1 MRLRVN
7 IPQVDPT
14 AIDAPE
20 VCPYEDCDGA
30 YFKPHQ
36 QSCEKPLRDPE
47 YDQVNAM
54 RWKCLQCGR
63 THRVYPEGVSEA
75 ERSDRLKGA
84 GVMLYLL
91 GISYRGVEDFLTAFG
106 SPVDHVTVYRDVQE
120 AGERACQLREE
131 WLKQAGKVRV
141 VGGDPTHA
149 RCGGED
155 VVIGVAVDAQEGLV
169 LTIDVLENEQTETLC
184 QWLLPILDLVGAD
197 ALTTDDADAFKT
209 VADRAGVEHQICRQH
224 VTTNVLGF
232 IAETAEEMWE
242 DPPDIPENLTISADD
257 VLEDLQQLEWT
268 IIGHPE
274 HGSTLLRDLYFHYS
288 AAPRPGK
295 GERASTWYRMRNH
308 VLHLWDNWGRLTCY
322 RDLKHQEG
330 MVIDATN
337 NAAERAIGWAVK
349 ERYRTM
355 RGYKRKESILNVTGL
370 TAWLIDQPAGYDMSP
385 LFAA

>member
-14 AIDAPE
+14 VMDAPE
-20 VCPYEDCDGA
+20 VCPYEGCDGE

-36 QSCEKPLRDPE
+36 QHCEKPLRDPE

-63 THRVYPEGVSEA
+63 THRVYPEGVSDA
-75 ERSDRLKGA
+75 ERSDRLKAA

-120 AGERACQLREE
+120 AGEKARELREE
-131 WLKQAGKVRV
+131 WLKQAGRVRV

-155 VVIGVAVDAQEGLV
+155 VIIGVVVDAQAGFI
-169 LTIDVLENEQTETLC
+169 LTIEVLDNEQVETLY
-184 QWLLPILDLVGAD
+184 QWLQPIVDLVD
-197 ALTTDDADAFKT
+197 AEVLTTDDADAFKA
-209 VADRAGVEHQICRQH
+209 VADRAGVEHQICRRH
-224 VTTNVLGF
+224 VTTNVLDF
-232 IAETAEEMWE
+232 IAEAAEEMWE
-242 DPPDIPENLTISADD
+242 APPDVPEELEISADD
-257 VLEDLQQLEWT
+257 VLEDLEQLEWT

-274 HGSTLLRDLYFHYS
+274 HGSKVLRDLYFHYS

-295 GERASTWYRMRNH
+295 GEQASIWYRTRNH
-308 VLHLWDNWGRLTCY
+308 ILHLWNNWKRLTCY
-322 RDLKHQEG
+322 LDLKHREDLE
-330 MVIDATN
+330 IDATN

-355 RGYKRKESILNVTGL
+355 RGYKRRESILNVTGL
-370 TAWLIDQPAGYDMSP
+370 TAWLIDQPPGYDMSP
-385 LFAA
+385 LFCS